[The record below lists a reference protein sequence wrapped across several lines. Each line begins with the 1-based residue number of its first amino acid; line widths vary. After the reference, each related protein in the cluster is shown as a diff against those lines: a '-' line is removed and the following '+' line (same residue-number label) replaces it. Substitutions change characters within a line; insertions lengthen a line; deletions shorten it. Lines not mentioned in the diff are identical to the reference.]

1 MKKIILFPIRRIQS
15 LFSLTFILLV
25 NFFFV
30 STVIAQTFPPA
41 KSCTSKD
48 LEVVGATLTGGDV
61 CNTCTPGTTITR
73 TLTLAINNTTGSNRT
88 AFAFWGTL
96 KIFVPTPRLPIR

>member
-1 MKKIILFPIRRIQS
+1 MKKITLFPIRRIQS
-15 LFSLTFILLV
+15 LFSLTFILLL

-30 STVIAQTFPPA
+30 STVIAQTFPAA

-48 LEVVGATLTGGDV
+48 LEIVGATLTGGDV
-61 CNTCTPGTTITR
+61 CNTCTPGNTITR

-88 AFAFWGTL
+88 AFAFWGTGVL
-96 KIFVPTPRLPIR
+96 